1 LTAAPSGEKEDKET
15 VLNLKNDFAIDYSKH
30 ENVYNKLREIRE
42 ERLKGRKLA
51 HHHAQ
56 LLAFMLESV
65 KDVHQRVQVLLALLN
80 ATFTAAKSSTALN
93 FLTRDAWVGA
103 HNHMVSLLS
112 LLEED
117 PIFKASV
124 STQ

>member
-1 LTAAPSGEKEDKET
+1 
-15 VLNLKNDFAIDYSKH
+15 
-30 ENVYNKLREIRE
+30 
-42 ERLKGRKLA
+42 
-51 HHHAQ
+51 
-56 LLAFMLESV
+56 MLESV